1 VDDVEIAYLA
11 DHADHVIALRAALHA
26 QDREH
31 YGPRTPADV
40 AADIARSL
48 QRDAPPLALI
58 ALCDGVFAGTATLRH
73 DSITTHPQLE
83 PWLAGFYVRP
93 ELRGCGIGRKLGG
106 DDRSGGAAP
115 RLRAGL
121 RRQRPRSVV
130 VQRAG
135 WQVVERISYRWGGNC
150 DSPSGACGDRN
161 LTICAVTSVRTGHE
175 WLATIMLCQPIMWL
189 DVLPAYS

>member
-73 DSITTHPQLE
+73 DSITTHPHLE

-121 RRQRPRSVV
+121 RWQRPRSVV

-135 WQVVERISYRWGGNC
+135 WQVVERISYR
-150 DSPSGACGDRN
+150 
-161 LTICAVTSVRTGHE
+161 
-175 WLATIMLCQPIMWL
+175 
-189 DVLPAYS
+189 